1 MDTDLAYQ
9 EALDYLYTF
18 VDYSLTRAFRY
29 SPDKFDLKRMVE
41 FTDFLDRP
49 QETYPVIHVAGT
61 KGKGSVSAL
70 CASALGAAGYRVG
83 LYTSPHLQD
92 FAERIQ
98 IDGQPIPHADLV
110 ELVAEI
116 KPYLE
121 AGTKLTTFEI
131 ATALGFL

>member
-1 MDTDLAYQ
+1 LDIDIAYQ

-49 QETYPVIHVAGT
+49 QEAYPVIHVAGS

-83 LYTSPHLQD
+83 LYLSLIH
-92 FAERIQ
+92 I
-98 IDGQPIPHADLV
+98 
-110 ELVAEI
+110 
-116 KPYLE
+116 
-121 AGTKLTTFEI
+121 
-131 ATALGFL
+131 